1 MRTVLQ
7 QGAALGLSDMVL
19 QRTAVR
25 LRALLPPPVAE

>member
-7 QGAALGLSDMVL
+7 QAAALGLSDVVL

-25 LRALLPPPVAE
+25 LRALLLPPIAE